1 MDAVTEACAIRNL
14 EECFGKASRH
24 QAILD
29 WLQASGKRESIP
41 ADRKPLPPCCLCLSK
56 GLAEAY
62 QAELQSCLVGFLATR
77 PFGAKLAPFGT
88 GVPKEAKDLG
98 RNISEQKR
106 VAPKRLR
113 REKGVSPMG
122 IDASSIVRLPEDR

>member
-29 WLQASGKRESIP
+29 WPQASGKRESIP
-41 ADRKPLPPCCLCLSK
+41 ANRKPLPPCCLCLSK

-62 QAELQSCLVGFLATR
+62 QAELQICLVGFLATR
-77 PFGAKLAPFGT
+77 PFGAKLAPLGT
-88 GVPKEAKDLG
+88 GVPKEAKDLVDG
-98 RNISEQKR
+98 
-106 VAPKRLR
+106 APKMVK
-113 REKGVSPMG
+113 EG
-122 IDASSIVRLPEDR
+122 ASKAEAEDIKAKLEAEGAKVTLK

>member
-41 ADRKPLPPCCLCLSK
+41 ADRKPLPVASACPRDW
-56 GLAEAY
+56 
-62 QAELQSCLVGFLATR
+62 QRHIRQSCLVGFLATR
-77 PFGAKLAPFGT
+77 PFGAKLAPLGT

-122 IDASSIVRLPEDR
+122 IDESSIVRLPEDR

>member
-1 MDAVTEACAIRNL
+1 M
-14 EECFGKASRH
+14 
-24 QAILD
+24 
-29 WLQASGKRESIP
+29 
-41 ADRKPLPPCCLCLSK
+41 
-56 GLAEAY
+56 AEAY
-62 QAELQSCLVGFLATR
+62 QAELQSCLVGFLATW

-122 IDASSIVRLPEDR
+122 IDESSIVRLPEDR